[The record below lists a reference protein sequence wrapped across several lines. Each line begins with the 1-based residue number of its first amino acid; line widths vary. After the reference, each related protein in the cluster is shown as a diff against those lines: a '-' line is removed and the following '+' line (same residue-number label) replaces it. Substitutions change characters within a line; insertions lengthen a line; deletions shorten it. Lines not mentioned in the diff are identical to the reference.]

1 MNMDMAERAL
11 LNLLIVCALALVVI
25 IGLIL
30 LINALPPNTTTITLG
45 NCIFPLKLY
54 NNMTASQIENATLIC
69 YK

>member
-1 MNMDMAERAL
+1 MQTDEIL
-11 LNLLIVCALALVVI
+11 LALLIVCAIAFVVI

-30 LINALPPNTTTITLG
+30 LAKALSVNTQTITMG

-54 NNMTASQIENATLIC
+54 NNMTAQQIENATLIC